1 MRADKGDGRTAR
13 TLRWIDVRLPVVTY
27 WYREYGEFPMPRNAN
42 YLWSFGGMALVMLT
56 LMLMTGVSLAM
67 HYHAHVDFAFDSVER
82 IMRDVNYG
90 WLLRYLHMNGGS
102 FFFVVVYV
110 HLLRGMYYGS
120 HKSPRELLWIL
131 GVLLLVLM
139 MATGF
144 MGYVLP
150 WGQMSFW
157 AATVITNLFSA
168 IPLIGDP
175 IVTWLWG
182 GFAIDTPTLG
192 RFYAL
197 HYLVGIAI
205 VAVAFAHVV
214 ALHIVGANNPVGVDP
229 KGPRET
235 VPFHPYFTVKDS
247 TATLIMM
254 VVFAAVVFFGP
265 NLLGEPDNYIPADP
279 LKTPAHIIPEWYFW
293 PFYAILRAV
302 PDIWF
307 IDAKLGGVIGL
318 FGSVIVL
325 FFLPWLD
332 TSPVRSA
339 RYRPLYKWFFWIL
352 IIDVLVLAWSGASAP
367 EGTPLLL
374 GRIGTV
380 WYFFHFIVL
389 LPVLGWV
396 ERPLRVPA
404 SIAETLGPEPASAQ
418 PAEKA

>member
-1 MRADKGDGRTAR
+1 MRADSGDGRWAR
-13 TLRWIDVRLPVVTY
+13 ILKWVDVRLPIVTY

-56 LMLMTGVSLAM
+56 LLLMTGVSLAM
-67 HYHAHVDFAFDSVER
+67 HYIAHVDLAFDSVER

-102 FFFVVVYV
+102 FFFLVVYV
-110 HLLRGMYYGS
+110 HLLRGLYYGS
-120 HKSPRELLWIL
+120 HKAPRELLWML

-139 MATGF
+139 MATAF

-182 GFAIDTPTLG
+182 GFSIDTPTLG

-197 HYLVGIAI
+197 HYLMAIAI
-205 VAVAFAHVV
+205 VAVAFMHVV

-229 KGPRET
+229 TGPRET
-235 VPFHPYFTVKDS
+235 VPFHPYFTLKDS
-247 TATLIMM
+247 TATLVMM
-254 VVFAAVVFFGP
+254 TAFAAVVFFAP
-265 NLLGEPDNYIPADP
+265 NILGEPDNYIPADP

-307 IDAKLGGVIGL
+307 IDAKLAGVVAL

-325 FFLPWLD
+325 FFVPWLD
-332 TSPVRSA
+332 SSPVRSA
-339 RYRPLYKWFFWIL
+339 RYRPFYKWFFWIL
-352 IIDVLVLAWSGASAP
+352 IIDCLVLAWSGASAP
-367 EGTPLLL
+367 EGMPLVLGRAATAWYFAHFLIVLPLLS
-374 GRIGTV
+374 R
-380 WYFFHFIVL
+380 Y
-389 LPVLGWV
+389 
-396 ERPLRVPA
+396 ERASRVPA
-404 SIAETLGPEPASAQ
+404 SIAETLGPEPTAA
-418 PAEKA
+418 PVEGT